1 MAKVVVDVLLK
12 DGTDETTFIN
22 DVTSNTE
29 VDLKDRLP
37 SSPTLVV
44 LDVEESYFNTLRSH
58 SSVVDIEVE
67 AVAHSPVTYPSK
79 PSKYTLSNKTIG
91 GVWKG
96 SGYNS
101 SLAGT
106 QWISYQH
113 YLDTDLMVAPE
124 RTINSFTGSN
134 VGNHYWDSDPDGER
148 DQMRFLGTEPASS
161 SGHFGDDQTYS
172 SFYTGKYV
180 DIVTVEGGT
189 TPPSNDYVGWHTHP
203 DWDDPDNSG
212 TTRCIPMNWPNLSD
226 APNNQVTPNNMLNAH
241 GTGTLS
247 AAGGIHSGFAKKAK
261 LRAMYLSNISIT
273 SALDSVKTWHNAKS
287 VNGTTGLKDPT
298 IVITEWHHPTLNK
311 EFAIKVE
318 DIDSVTDPDG
328 GTTNRPGS
336 GWGSDL
342 TPFVDRLII
351 PFQLKDPNTNAWH
364 WVIPFQRQSL
374 ASYHVSLEQCW
385 DAGIVVVT
393 AGGNGGGIFVKESD
407 PRWSGTYC
415 TISGTKDLY
424 TMDYNSSGEQND
436 PCTITK
442 GSTSTANWY
451 PLRIYGP
458 AGIDKAITV
467 AAGQNSEGSPTLDW
481 YSARGPGIDL
491 IGRGTQTWTAG
502 DTADD
507 TFTDGNKWGSFGG
520 TSCAQ
525 PTVAG
530 KAACYMEK
538 YYTLHGEWPTPQQVK
553 DAMVA
558 ESRSTSMSV
567 KTIDWSNVPT
577 ASDTDILPNQDSNP
591 DPCLKIKSGSGGTRP
606 NGGWCFGEHMGTP
619 NQQAFWNAKDFNR
632 EHTYKK
638 RPTSGVLY
646 PRPRKFDLPRQEE
659 AAD

>member
-29 VDLKDRLP
+29 VDLRDRVDSL
-37 SSPTLVV
+37 SNMLV
-44 LDVEESYFNTLRSH
+44 LNVEESYISTLKSH
-58 SSVVDIEVE
+58 SSVLDAQAEE
-67 AVAHSPVTYPSK
+67 PAYSTATYPSK
-79 PSKYTLSNKTIG
+79 PSKYTIADKSIG
-91 GVWKG
+91 GVWDS

-101 SLAGT
+101 SLPGT
-106 QWISYQH
+106 KWISYQH

-134 VGNHYWDSDPDGER
+134 VGNHYWDSDPDGKR
-148 DQMRFLGTEPASS
+148 DQMRFLGTEPSAS
-161 SGHFGDDQTYS
+161 SGHFGDDQDYS
-172 SFYTGKYV
+172 SYYTGKHV
-180 DIVTVEGGT
+180 DILAYEVTKDAGSG
-189 TPPSNDYVGWHTHP
+189 YVGWHTHT
-203 DWDDPDNSG
+203 DWDDPDNTG
-212 TTRCIPMNWPNLSD
+212 TSRCIPMNWSGMSD
-226 APNNQVTPNNMLNAH
+226 AANNQVTPNDMLDSH
-241 GTGTLS
+241 STGTMS
-247 AAGGIHSGFAKKAK
+247 ASGGLYGGFAKKSK
-261 LRAMYLSNISIT
+261 LRVIYGEGSTASTLNVI
-273 SALDSVKTWHNAKS
+273 KTWHNNKS

-298 IVITEWHHPTLNK
+298 ILIIEFHHPPLSK
-311 EFAIKVE
+311 ENCIKIE

-328 GTTNRPGS
+328 GTTNRPGG

-342 TPFVDRLII
+342 TPFVDRLMI
-351 PFQLKDPNTNAWH
+351 PFQLRDPTNNTWY
-364 WVIPFQRQSL
+364 WVMPFSRQTQATYIS
-374 ASYHVSLEQCW
+374 AMEQCW
-385 DAGIVVVT
+385 DAGIVLINAPGN
-393 AGGNGGGIFVKESD
+393 AGVINVNKED
-407 PRWSGTYC
+407 ARWSGTYC

-424 TMDYNSSGEQND
+424 TVDYNDDGSQNS
-436 PCTITK
+436 PCKITK
-442 GSTSTANWY
+442 GSTSTSTWY
-451 PLRIYGP
+451 GLRIHGP
-458 AGIDKAITV
+458 SGFDKSITV

-481 YSARGPGIDL
+481 YTGRGPGIDL

-502 DTADD
+502 DVDND
-507 TFTDGNKWGSFGG
+507 TYTDGKKWGQYGG
-520 TSCAQ
+520 TSCAM

-553 DAMVA
+553 DAMIA
-558 ESRSTSMSV
+558 ESRPTSMSV

-591 DPCLKIKSGSGGTRP
+591 DPCLKIKSGSGGTPP
-606 NGGWCFGEHMGTP
+606 NGGWVFGEHMGTP